1 MRLGA
6 VVALVEVADGGGQLH
21 APARMRAGSLMWT
34 LHTSRERLA
43 EEAILVFAWGKRG
56 ESSAC
61 DDRINKAG
69 NSSILT
75 CICIIAQNHYTA
87 DADSQRPLDL
97 TLAPLG
103 ACHGGLSDA
112 RVIREGPTISDVY
125 YHKSTRCG
133 GGVAPAIAS
142 GYKTCLRADP
152 LHRSP
157 ITLRGPAARPPRR
170 RHDGTSPE
178 WT

>member
-75 CICIIAQNHYTA
+75 CICIIAQNHYTV
-87 DADSQRPLDL
+87 S
-97 TLAPLG
+97 
-103 ACHGGLSDA
+103 C
-112 RVIREGPTISDVY
+112 
-125 YHKSTRCG
+125 
-133 GGVAPAIAS
+133 
-142 GYKTCLRADP
+142 
-152 LHRSP
+152 
-157 ITLRGPAARPPRR
+157 
-170 RHDGTSPE
+170 
-178 WT
+178 